1 MRDVAQHVAQRE
13 QYRRST
19 GRKSLLRQWNLSLLS
34 LSSVRAHLLRGVSEP
49 AVSEPAL
56 YDVAH
61 VAHSPYKG
69 LSRTMSSIGEPGDS
83 VRLHPCSQGPHA

>member
-19 GRKSLLRQWNLSLLS
+19 GRKSLLRRWNLSLLS

-49 AVSEPAL
+49 AFQSR
-56 YDVAH
+56 
-61 VAHSPYKG
+61 
-69 LSRTMSSIGEPGDS
+69 LSTTLLTLLIPPIGG
-83 VRLHPCSQGPHA
+83 